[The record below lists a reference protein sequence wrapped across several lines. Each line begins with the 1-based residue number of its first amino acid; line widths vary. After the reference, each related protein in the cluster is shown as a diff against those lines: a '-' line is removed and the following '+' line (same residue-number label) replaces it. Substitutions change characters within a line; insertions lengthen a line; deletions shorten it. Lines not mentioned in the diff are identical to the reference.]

1 MSIQAKKSEAFV
13 RLHERGNVFL
23 IPNPWDVG
31 SARVMESQGFGSLAT
46 TSSGF
51 AQTLGRHDGQV
62 SADEMLQHCTT
73 LCAATA
79 VPISADL
86 ENCYADNPDEAA
98 KCLLRFVET
107 GIVGASIED
116 YAPGPEARIYDF
128 EHAVERV
135 HAAVEAVSTLPYKFT
150 LTARAENLLRGV
162 NDIDDTIKRLQAFEA
177 VGADVLY
184 APALKTM
191 DEIHLVASSVNRP
204 INVLGSFLREHTIEE
219 IGGAGATRVSTGG
232 SLARLMLGTLLAA
245 TSELQS
251 NGGMSWISNCAGTA
265 DVEAVLAKD

>member
-1 MSIQAKKSEAFV
+1 MSIQAKKADAFV
-13 RLHERGNVFL
+13 RLHESDHLFM

-31 SARVMESQGFGSLAT
+31 SARVMENQGFRSLAT

-51 AQTLGRHDGQV
+51 AQTLGRQDGQV
-62 SADEMLQHCTT
+62 TADEMLQHCVT

-86 ENCYADNPDEAA
+86 ENCYADDPEEAA
-98 KCLLRFVET
+98 KSLLRFAET

-116 YAPGPEARIYDF
+116 YTPGPEARIYDF

-135 HAAVEAVSTLPYKFT
+135 HAAVDAVSKLPYKFT
-150 LTARAENLLRGV
+150 LTARAENLLRGID
-162 NDIDDTIKRLQAFEA
+162 DIDDTIKRLQAFEA

-191 DEIHLVASSVNRP
+191 DEIRLVASSVSRP
-204 INVLGSFLREHTIEE
+204 INVLGSFLRDHTIED
-219 IGGAGATRVSTGG
+219 IGAAGATRVSTGG
-232 SLARLMLGTLLAA
+232 SLARLMLGTLLSA
-245 TSELQS
+245 TNEMRS
-251 NGGMSWISNCAGTA
+251 NGGMGWISNCAGIK
-265 DVEAVLAKD
+265 DVEAALANN